1 MVRLRYGWVCFAL
14 CALLLS
20 ACAPATVEVT
30 PETLLP
36 ATPLAVPRITVAT
49 FTPVPAGGLG
59 AEPALASAGR
69 AIDANGAEAPAPP
82 EPPDPS
88 GAPVDVLPF
97 TYHTIAP
104 GDTIL
109 GLAMQY
115 GVPIAVIQLQND
127 LGNSIMLRAGEVLE
141 IPPAVGWEGASPFWA
156 VYEVQSGDTLST
168 IAANFGFDV
177 ATLQNVNG
185 LADADLLSIGQ
196 ALVLPLTGPADIA
209 LASNNVPPSV
219 APLPTPTPIP
229 QVVVAAALAVPAD
242 PDPAPEDTPAPT
254 AAPVAATVEAPAL
267 PADVAGFPAEIFRL
281 VNAERAAFG
290 LAPLAWNAILARA
303 AQLHADDCYARGW
316 CSHTGSDGSTMKERI
331 IRQGYDPVRWSE
343 CWAWYGTPEMAVAM
357 WMDEVPPNDP
367 HRRTILSTWLTE
379 VGVGVVPAAN
389 GRGYY
394 FIADFGAPR

>member
-1 MVRLRYGWVCFAL
+1 MRSSRRWVCFVL
-14 CALLLS
+14 CALLLC
-20 ACAPATVEVT
+20 ACAPVTVEVVST
-30 PETLLP
+30 VSPS
-36 ATPLAVPRITVAT
+36 ATPALTVPHMTVAT
-49 FTPVPAGGLG
+49 FTPAPADGYGV
-59 AEPALASAGR
+59 EPALASAYPAEGI
-69 AIDANGAEAPAPP
+69 AAVDASASAGAP
-82 EPPDPS
+82 ESPT
-88 GAPVDVLPF
+88 APVDVLPF
-97 TYHTIAP
+97 TYHTVAP

-109 GLAMQY
+109 GLALQY

-127 LGNSIMLRAGEVLE
+127 LGNSIMLRAGQVLE
-141 IPPAVGWEGASPFWA
+141 IPPVVGWEGASPFWA
-156 VYEVQSGDTLST
+156 VYEVQSGDVLST

-196 ALVLPLTGPADIA
+196 ALILPLTAPADIV
-209 LASNNVPPSV
+209 LASNQVP
-219 APLPTPTPIP
+219 AIAALQPTATPV
-229 QVVVAAALAVPAD
+229 QQVVAAAAPVI
-242 PDPAPEDTPAPT
+242 PEDAPVAPT
-254 AAPVAATVEAPAL
+254 DVPVAATVAPPVL

-290 LAPLAWNAILARA
+290 LAPLAWNATLARA

-316 CSHTGSDGSTMKERI
+316 CGHTGSDGSTMKERI

-343 CWAWYGTPEMAVAM
+343 CWAWYATPEMAVAM

-379 VGVGVVPAAN
+379 VGVGVVPAAD

-394 FIADFGAPR
+394 FIADFGTPR

>member
-1 MVRLRYGWVCFAL
+1 MRSNRTWVCL
-14 CALLLS
+14 VLSVLWLS
-20 ACAPATVEVT
+20 ACAPVVVGVAPEST
-30 PETLLP
+30 PS
-36 ATPLAVPRITVAT
+36 ATPPLPVPHIIVAT
-49 FTPVPAGGLG
+49 FTPAPVAGGDVEAALVAASDEAEAVEASALAG
-59 AEPALASAGR
+59 APALT
-69 AIDANGAEAPAPP
+69 D
-82 EPPDPS
+82 
-88 GAPVDVLPF
+88 APVDVLPF
-97 TYHTIAP
+97 TYHTVVP

-109 GLAMQY
+109 GLALKY

-127 LGNSIMLRAGEVLE
+127 LGNSIMLWAGQVLE

-156 VYEVQSGDTLST
+156 VYEVQSGDVLSA

-177 ATLQNVNG
+177 TTLQNVNG
-185 LADADLLSIGQ
+185 LADADLLGIGQ

-209 LASNNVPPSV
+209 LASHGTPPTAV
-219 APLPTPTPIP
+219 PLPTPTSIP
-229 QVVVAAALAVPAD
+229 QAVAAAAPVVPAD
-242 PDPAPEDTPAPT
+242 TPSAPT
-254 AAPVAATVEAPAL
+254 DAPSPTDVPVVATVAPPVL

-316 CSHTGSDGSTMKERI
+316 CGHTGSDGSTMKERI

-379 VGVGVVPAAN
+379 VGVGVVPAPN

-394 FIADFGAPR
+394 FIADFGTPR

>member
-1 MVRLRYGWVCFAL
+1 MMRSSHKWVYCVLGVLFL
-14 CALLLS
+14 ISGCTPVTL
-20 ACAPATVEVT
+20 EVASM
-30 PETLLP
+30 PSP
-36 ATPLAVPRITVAT
+36 SATPPPAVPQMTVAT
-49 FTPVPAGGLG
+49 FTPVPVAGGG
-59 AEPALASAGR
+59 IEPALAALPAEAAEVSVL
-69 AIDANGAEAPAPP
+69 AEAPATSSASV
-82 EPPDPS
+82 E
-88 GAPVDVLPF
+88 VLPF
-97 TYHTIAP
+97 TYHTVVP

-109 GLAMQY
+109 GLALKY

-127 LGNSIMLRAGEVLE
+127 LGNSIMLRAGQVLE

-156 VYEVQSGDTLST
+156 VYEVQSGDVLST

-209 LASNNVPPSV
+209 LASSGTPPTAVPLST
-219 APLPTPTPIP
+219 ATPIP
-229 QVVVAAALAVPAD
+229 QAVAAAAPVVPVD
-242 PDPAPEDTPAPT
+242 PP
-254 AAPVAATVEAPAL
+254 AAPPDAPVVATVAPPVL
-267 PADVAGFPAEIFRL
+267 PADVAAFPAEIFQRI
-281 VNAERAAFG
+281 NAERAAFG
-290 LAPLAWNAILARA
+290 LAPLAWNATLARA

-316 CSHTGSDGSTMKERI
+316 CSHTGSDGSTMKARI

-343 CWAWYGTPEMAVAM
+343 CWAWYATPEMAVAM

-394 FIADFGAPR
+394 FIADFGTPR

>member
-1 MVRLRYGWVCFAL
+1 LV
-14 CALLLS
+14 LS
-20 ACAPATVEVT
+20 ACAPVTVEVS
-30 PETLLP
+30 PS
-36 ATPLAVPRITVAT
+36 ATPLSAVPHITVAT
-49 FTPVPAGGLG
+49 FTPAPITGGNAGPAPAISSAG
-59 AEPALASAGR
+59 AEAAEASVL
-69 AIDANGAEAPAPP
+69 AEAPAPL
-82 EPPDPS
+82 D
-88 GAPVDVLPF
+88 APVDVLPF
-97 TYHTIAP
+97 TYHTVVP

-109 GLAMQY
+109 GLALKY

-127 LGNSIMLRAGEVLE
+127 LGNSIILRAGQVLE

-156 VYEVQSGDTLST
+156 VYEVQSGDVLSR

-177 ATLQNVNG
+177 ATLQSVNG

-196 ALVLPLTGPADIA
+196 ALILPLTAPADVV
-209 LASNNVPPSV
+209 LASNRAPATA
-219 APLPTPTPIP
+219 APLPTATPIP
-229 QVVVAAALAVPAD
+229 QAVAA
-242 PDPAPEDTPAPT
+242 
-254 AAPVAATVEAPAL
+254 AAPVAPADTPPAPTDAPVVATVSPPVL
-267 PADVAGFPAEIFRL
+267 PADVAGFPADIFRL

-290 LAPLAWNAILARA
+290 LAPLTWNATLARA

-316 CSHTGSDGSTMKERI
+316 CGHTGSDGSTMKERI

-394 FIADFGAPR
+394 FIANFGTPR

>member
-1 MVRLRYGWVCFAL
+1 MTRSNHRWICFVV

-20 ACAPATVEVT
+20 ACAPVTVGVAPSPSVT
-30 PETLLP
+30 PT
-36 ATPLAVPRITVAT
+36 LAVPNMIVAT
-49 FTPVPAGGLG
+49 FTPVADDGYGAG
-59 AEPALASAGR
+59 PALASADL
-69 AIDANGAEAPAPP
+69 AANLEGEGASAPAEAP
-82 EPPDPS
+82 ESSSPS
-88 GAPVDVLPF
+88 AGVLPF
-97 TYHTIAP
+97 TYHTVAP

-109 GLAMQY
+109 GLALEY

-127 LGNSIMLRAGEVLE
+127 LGNSIILQAGQVLE
-141 IPPAVGWEGASPFWA
+141 IPPVVGWEGASPFWA
-156 VYEVQSGDTLST
+156 VYEVQSGDVLST
-168 IAANFGFDV
+168 IAADYGFDA

-196 ALVLPLTGPADIA
+196 ALILPLTVPADVA
-209 LASNNVPPSV
+209 LASNSAPATEV
-219 APLPTPTPIP
+219 PLPTATSIP
-229 QVVVAAALAVPAD
+229 QVVAADVPVIQAD
-242 PDPAPEDTPAPT
+242 ETVTPTDVP
-254 AAPVAATVEAPAL
+254 APVAVAEPVL

-281 VNAERAAFG
+281 INEQRAAFG
-290 LAPLAWNAILARA
+290 LAPLVWNATLARA

-316 CSHTGSDGSTMKERI
+316 CGHTGSDGSTMKERI

-379 VGVGVVPAAN
+379 VGVGVVPAAD

-394 FIADFGAPR
+394 FIADFGTPR